1 MDGRKKS
8 GNNRTVSCRSDGPT
22 AVFVNGVFLKSIWP
36 EDTKALTPEEWDIV
50 RDYVLSERKKLAER
64 TSRGF

>member
-1 MDGRKKS
+1 MATI
-8 GNNRTVSCRSDGPT
+8 RTVSCRSDGPT

-64 TSRGF
+64 TSRGFCYPSC